1 MLCDPVKYVGDRTG
15 KKVFG
20 KAQWNLAKTAMLGK
34 KKLFCNSCCV
44 AKNFSLS
51 ELSHLSSVTKLVGF
65 YSGSTLSGAKI

>member
-34 KKLFCNSCCV
+34 KNYFATVVVLQRISLCLSC
-44 AKNFSLS
+44 
-51 ELSHLSSVTKLVGF
+51 H
-65 YSGSTLSGAKI
+65 I